1 MNNSNRL
8 IDLYSQALS
17 LSTNQ
22 AVADK
27 LNIQR
32 PTVSMWRSGKS
43 HPDAVSV
50 EKMCS
55 AIGEPL
61 RQWLPLIEAER
72 AHSPAA
78 KKVWLRLA
86 QAAAAVA
93 LTISFSLLNGQ
104 ASAHAERTSA
114 AHNPD
119 TVYIMSNIRM
129 WLRRLGTRIA
139 SVLAPFAGRAS
150 HDLQVEF

>member
-8 IDLYSQALS
+8 IDLYSQKLS

-22 AVADK
+22 AVADR

-43 HPDAVSV
+43 HPDAVSI
-50 EKMCS
+50 EKMCT

-78 KKVWLRLA
+78 KRVWLRLA
-86 QAAAAVA
+86 QAAAAVVMT
-93 LTISFSLLNGQ
+93 LSFGLLNVQ
-104 ASAHAERTSA
+104 TAHAEGLQSA
-114 AHNPD
+114 AHNQG
-119 TVYIMSNIRM
+119 TLYIMST
-129 WLRRLGTRIA
+129 LRKWCEAAGT
-139 SVLAPFAGRAS
+139 LFAGLLRAHRS
-150 HDLQVEF
+150 CNVEVLMEV

>member
-8 IDLYSQALS
+8 IDLYSQKLT

-22 AVADK
+22 AVADR

-50 EKMCS
+50 EKMC
-55 AIGEPL
+55 AALGEPL

-86 QAAAAVA
+86 QAAAAVT
-93 LTISFSLLNGQ
+93 LTLSFGLLNVQ
-104 ASAHAERTSA
+104 TAAATRLDSASHSQGTL
-114 AHNPD
+114 
-119 TVYIMSNIRM
+119 YIM
-129 WLRRLGTRIA
+129 
-139 SVLAPFAGRAS
+139 
-150 HDLQVEF
+150 